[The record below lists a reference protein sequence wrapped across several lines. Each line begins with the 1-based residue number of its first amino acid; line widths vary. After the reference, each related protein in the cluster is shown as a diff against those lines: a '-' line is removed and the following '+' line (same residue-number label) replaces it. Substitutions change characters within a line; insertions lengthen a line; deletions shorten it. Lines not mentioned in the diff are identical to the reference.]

1 MRKILRN
8 GIKVK
13 ENDCTLSLLKHLHNY
28 ISEIT
33 SRGSFLAVSPTFLLV
48 ELNQLL
54 RTVMSQILC
63 FKHGLNRLISIFS
76 GKPSNVHKNNLVQAK
91 TTDNFVNFVSI
102 QQVTVFLCVLELIV
116 AQWKV
121 VILWSETGD

>member
-13 ENDCTLSLLKHLHNY
+13 ENDCTLLLLKQLHNY

-33 SRGSFLAVSPTFLLV
+33 SIGSFLAVSPTFLFV

-54 RTVMSQILC
+54 WTVMSQILC

-76 GKPSNVHKNNLVQAK
+76 GQPSNVHKNNLVQAK

-102 QQVTVFLCVLELIV
+102 
-116 AQWKV
+116 
-121 VILWSETGD
+121 